1 MILLTYTDHIIQ
13 YIEQQPVTAPI
24 FAAEISRTVEER
36 FGLEPKKAA
45 AATAVALKRIMDG
58 KRVLGLRCYQKGVY
72 YKTLETPFGEM
83 GIDKE
88 KLIARKYLNPDQG
101 YETGPSLLY
110 RLGLTTQLPNERM
123 IATNAARDCV
133 RRDDRLGV
141 AVCPPKTVIT
151 ADNKAYL
158 QCLDALDQLDLA
170 PVDADEPY
178 RIMAEFIR
186 KHHLRYD
193 VLLALADRYYP
204 KRAVIQLGHTA
215 GKGTMEP

>member
-1 MILLTYTDHIIQ
+1 MTYTDHIIQ
-13 YIEQQPVTAPI
+13 YVEQQPVAAPI
-24 FAAEISRTVEER
+24 FTAEISKS
-36 FGLEPKKAA
+36 LEAQFNLDPQKAM
-45 AATAVALKRIMDG
+45 AATAVALKRIMDN
-58 KRVLGLRCYQKGVY
+58 KRISALRCYQKGIY
-72 YKTLETPFGEM
+72 YKTMATPFGEI

-101 YETGPSLLY
+101 YETGLGLLY

-123 IATNAARDCV
+123 IATNAARECV
-133 RRDDRLGV
+133 RKDDRLNV
-141 AVCPPKTVIT
+141 SVCPPKTEIT
-151 ADNKAYL
+151 AANKAYL
-158 QCLDALDQLDLA
+158 QCLDALDQLELA

-215 GKGTMEP
+215 GKGAMEP

>member
-1 MILLTYTDHIIQ
+1 MTYTDHIIQ
-13 YIEQQPVTAPI
+13 YVEQQPVAAPI
-24 FAAEISRTVEER
+24 FTAEISKI
-36 FGLEPKKAA
+36 LEAQFNLDPQKAV
-45 AATAVALKRIMDG
+45 AATAVALKRIMDN
-58 KRVLGLRCYQKGVY
+58 KRIPALRCYQKGIY
-72 YKTLETPFGEM
+72 YKTMATPFGEI

-101 YETGPSLLY
+101 YETGLGLLY

-123 IATNAARDCV
+123 IATNAARECV
-133 RRDDRLGV
+133 RKDDRLNV
-141 AVCPPKTVIT
+141 SVCPPKTEIT
-151 ADNKAYL
+151 AANKAYL
-158 QCLDALDQLDLA
+158 QCLDALDQLELA

-215 GKGTMEP
+215 GKGAMEP